1 MLHTYTLA
9 ALRDGLARGDFSS
22 RELTQHFLNRI
33 QQYDSELNSFITVC
47 ADNALAQAQAAD
59 LARANGSAHALA
71 GIPLAQKDIFCT
83 QGVKTS
89 CGSKMLDN
97 FISPY
102 NAHVISQ
109 CENAG
114 LVMLGK
120 TNMDEF
126 AMGSSNE
133 SSFYG
138 AVKNPWD
145 LTKVPGGSSGGSAAA
160 VAARLA
166 PAATGTDTGGSIR
179 QPAALCNLT
188 GLKPTYGRVSRWGM
202 IAYASSLDQAGPMTQ
217 TAEDAALLLNV
228 MAGHDAKD
236 STSIPK
242 DVPDYTATLNNDLKG
257 LRIGIPK
264 QYFGDGLDADVA
276 TVIQQS
282 LKELEKLGAILVE
295 VDLPNTGLSVPAY
308 YVIEPAEA
316 SSNLSRFDGSRFG
329 YRCDN
334 PKDLTDLYKRS
345 RGEGFGSEVKRRIMI
360 GTYALSAGYYDAYYL
375 QAQKV
380 RRLVQQDFVKAF
392 EQCDV
397 IAGPTSPSV
406 AFGFGEKN
414 TDPVAMYLSDIYTI
428 ATNLAGLP
436 AMSIPAGF
444 SKNLPVG
451 LQLVGNYWQEAQLL
465 NVAHRYQQ
473 VTAWHSQLPTQ
484 FQ

>member
-145 LTKVPGGSSGGSAAA
+145 LTKVPGGSSRRPISQ
-160 VAARLA
+160 R
-166 PAATGTDTGGSIR
+166 
-179 QPAALCNLT
+179 
-188 GLKPTYGRVSRWGM
+188 
-202 IAYASSLDQAGPMTQ
+202 
-217 TAEDAALLLNV
+217 
-228 MAGHDAKD
+228 
-236 STSIPK
+236 
-242 DVPDYTATLNNDLKG
+242 VPDGQFY
-257 LRIGIPK
+257 
-264 QYFGDGLDADVA
+264 
-276 TVIQQS
+276 S
-282 LKELEKLGAILVE
+282 
-295 VDLPNTGLSVPAY
+295 
-308 YVIEPAEA
+308 
-316 SSNLSRFDGSRFG
+316 
-329 YRCDN
+329 YR
-334 PKDLTDLYKRS
+334 
-345 RGEGFGSEVKRRIMI
+345 
-360 GTYALSAGYYDAYYL
+360 
-375 QAQKV
+375 
-380 RRLVQQDFVKAF
+380 
-392 EQCDV
+392 
-397 IAGPTSPSV
+397 
-406 AFGFGEKN
+406 
-414 TDPVAMYLSDIYTI
+414 
-428 ATNLAGLP
+428 
-436 AMSIPAGF
+436 
-444 SKNLPVG
+444 
-451 LQLVGNYWQEAQLL
+451 QE
-465 NVAHRYQQ
+465 
-473 VTAWHSQLPTQ
+473 
-484 FQ
+484 